1 MILSFYALNLEVCA
15 QFKCPNVFYYNSSVH
30 ISQCLICLIWSD
42 CSILTVVAYEMSIV
56 DFSKYYILER
66 YLCLLIWPK
75 NSWCFLRQLS
85 LCCSLIVA
93 WWSSPQARR
102 HYISKQDYYYYYS
115 WLFFFLNGTFMVR
128 DKNTFSHRHHYYPFL
143 LLFAGWN
150 SGRGTGMPWDRAK
163 VSNPEWDSQ
172 HVVEWGWSQLNWTF
186 VTNQL

>member
-1 MILSFYALNLEVCA
+1 MLDLFNLMWLL
-15 QFKCPNVFYYNSSVH
+15 H
-30 ISQCLICLIWSD
+30 I
-42 CSILTVVAYEMSIV
+42 TVVAYEMSIV

-66 YLCLLIWPK
+66 YLCFLIWPK

-93 WWSSPQARR
+93 WWSSLQARR

-115 WLFFFLNGTFMVR
+115 WLFFFFLNGTFMVR
-128 DKNTFSHRHHYYPFL
+128 DKNTFSHRHHYYPFLL